1 MKSWRQLCGECARR
15 CCSVSRQLL
24 ARRYLRSQHE
34 GFLNQLV
41 KQEILSQYRNT
52 EETLNNDIFNSGS
65 QSSSAVA
72 GSILPSPYSPC
83 TKVKIRFFQ
92 KGTHALPLSSTFV
105 WGLVFFGLSTEVHTI
120 MLKWYW
126 KQEAVR
132 SEQTCCRKGGRRKE
146 GGGRSQA
153 SGRSGRQSGK
163 TTVVSCRWVLVPF
176 SQLWCSFVL
185 YQNCEHVPSMQH
197 ACCVQQCRFSD
208 HMWYQC
214 GLSCK
219 RAKTYETLAI
229 FYTFFYKD
237 LRA

>member
-1 MKSWRQLCGECARR
+1 MTTRLLFLC
-15 CCSVSRQLL
+15 
-24 ARRYLRSQHE
+24 
-34 GFLNQLV
+34 
-41 KQEILSQYRNT
+41 
-52 EETLNNDIFNSGS
+52 
-65 QSSSAVA
+65 
-72 GSILPSPYSPC
+72 
-83 TKVKIRFFQ
+83 
-92 KGTHALPLSSTFV
+92 ALQM
-105 WGLVFFGLSTEVHTI
+105 G
-120 MLKWYW
+120 
-126 KQEAVR
+126 

-185 YQNCEHVPSMQH
+185 YQNCEQVPSMQH

-229 FYTFFYKD
+229 FYTFFTKSINICSRHISLFRCASVTWWHLNQSKHLNSLWRVSGSSGRECARRLQRTSSWWTRAYQVSAMLIKCFDD
-237 LRA
+237 LMWTSICSLTWLNVISYRLWKPWG